1 MYGPLII
8 ACLFL
13 GGTAAGA
20 LFVISVW
27 SLQVH
32 LSSVRTPQ
40 TERQVTA
47 FSALRRRTYA
57 ISFML
62 LALAM
67 TCLLWDLGTPRRAP
81 LIFLHSRP
89 TVLTF
94 GAYTL
99 AIESV
104 LAAFLAVTCFL
115 KRPALQ
121 GRALTIAE
129 LLCCSGAVATMS
141 YTAVFLMSGGIAFW
155 NTWALVGLF
164 TFSSISAGV
173 SAVLL
178 IDWFTQGQTILL
190 QAAKP
195 LQRWHLACLVAE
207 TIFLSLF
214 VYAALSNPAAE
225 SARALL
231 LTPDILASAVLGVGG
246 LGIALPA
253 TLETYSLTRKDCRT
267 IPVSDV
273 ACLMG
278 CLILRYVVIVCG
290 VH

>member
-8 ACLFL
+8 AYLFL

-155 NTWALVGLF
+155 NTWALVDCSHSLRF
-164 TFSSISAGV
+164 RRVSLRCCSSTGSPRGKR
-173 SAVLL
+173 
-178 IDWFTQGQTILL
+178 ILL

-195 LQRWHLACLVAE
+195 LQGGTWPAGGR

-225 SARALL
+225 SARA
-231 LTPDILASAVLGVGG
+231 
-246 LGIALPA
+246 
-253 TLETYSLTRKDCRT
+253 YC
-267 IPVSDV
+267 
-273 ACLMG
+273 
-278 CLILRYVVIVCG
+278 
-290 VH
+290 